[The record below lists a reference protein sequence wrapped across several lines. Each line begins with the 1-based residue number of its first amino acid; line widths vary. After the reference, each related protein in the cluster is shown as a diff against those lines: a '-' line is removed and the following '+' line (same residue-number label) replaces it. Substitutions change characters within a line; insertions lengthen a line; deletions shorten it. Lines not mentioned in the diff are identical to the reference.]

1 MSWDKEIQELQHRNT
16 LAEAMGGAEKV
27 ARQHAFGKLSIRERI
42 AAVVD
47 PGSFYEVGKLAGV
60 GQYDADGNL
69 ISFMPANFVFGTAE
83 IDRDYLRRRLYRPR
97 RFGGRLY
104 CRQTSAG

>member
-1 MSWDKEIQELQHRNT
+1 MSWDKKIQELQHRNT

-42 AAVVD
+42 AAIVD

-69 ISFMPANFVFGTAE
+69 IGRVSDDPPADCEDCGSCICCIIIIVIA
-83 IDRDYLRRRLYRPR
+83 LAAM
-97 RFGGRLY
+97 GGN
-104 CRQTSAG
+104 S